1 MPDKLPAKER
11 ITIKHNVRPAD
22 YRMHP
27 MQMATDHY
35 NIGYVIS
42 GDRRTITPTQ
52 SFDYH
57 AGDVAMAPPFLYH
70 YTIPQSSLPYESYII
85 KFSPDFIEPFCRQ
98 IGKYMIDELY
108 EQKVCHF
115 TRPSQEKICQMFREM
130 LYEYEKGTVYK
141 EFILQGMLF
150 RLFTTVWEE
159 RLADNTVYFHAP
171 LSEKII
177 RSLYII
183 EQNYGSRLTLEYLA
197 KEVGLSASYFSRLF
211 SEQLGMSFTDY
222 LSDVRIRHVQS
233 LLAHTDKT
241 IMEIAL
247 ETGFCH
253 GDYLATQFKDK
264 TGMTPSQ
271 FRRNSKSNENPH

>member
-1 MPDKLPAKER
+1 MPDRLPEGKR
-11 ITIKHNVRPAD
+11 ITIKYNTRPSD
-22 YRMHP
+22 YRMRS

-35 NIGYVIS
+35 NIGYIIS

-52 SFDYH
+52 SYDYH
-57 AGDVAMAPPFLYH
+57 SGDVAMAPPFLYH
-70 YTIPQSSLPYESYII
+70 YTIPQSTLPYESYII
-85 KFSPDFIEPFCRQ
+85 KFSPDFIEPFLRQ
-98 IGKYMIDELY
+98 VGNYMIDELY

-115 TRPSQEKICQMFREM
+115 NRQSQEKIRQMFREM
-130 LYEYEKGTVYK
+130 LDEYQKDTEYK
-141 EFILQGMLF
+141 EFILQGMLS

-159 RLADNTVYFHAP
+159 RLAGGAVYFRAP

-177 RSLYII
+177 KSLSII
-183 EQNYGSRLTLEYLA
+183 EQNYDRRLTLEDLA
-197 KEVGLSASYFSRLF
+197 REAGLSVSYFSRLF

-233 LLAHTDKT
+233 LLAQTDKT

-253 GDYLATQFKDK
+253 GDYLATQFKAK

-271 FRRNSKSNENPH
+271 FRRGSR

>member
-1 MPDKLPAKER
+1 MPIILPEGKR

-22 YRMHP
+22 YRMHS

-70 YTIPQSSLPYESYII
+70 YTIPQSALPYESYII
-85 KFSPDFIEPFCRQ
+85 KFSPDFIEPFFRQ

-108 EQKVCHF
+108 EQKVCHL
-115 TRPSQEKICQMFREM
+115 TGQSQEKVKRMFGEM
-130 LYEYEKGTVYK
+130 LYEYEKGTEYTEV
-141 EFILQGMLF
+141 ILQGMLF
-150 RLFTTVWEE
+150 RLFTTIWEE
-159 RLADNTVYFHAP
+159 RLPGSAVYFRTP

-183 EQNYGSRLTLEYLA
+183 EQNYDCKLTLEKLA
-197 KEVGLSASYFSRLF
+197 RESGLSVSYFSRLF

-222 LSDVRIRHVQS
+222 LSDVRIRHAQS
-233 LLAHTDKT
+233 LLAQTDKT

-253 GDYLATQFKDK
+253 GDYLATQFKAK

-271 FRRNSKSNENPH
+271 FRRNSR